1 MTTFKSDGTLP
12 TGSVDITILESS
24 EIYTANNFTWTQDTT
39 SDVQRNHA
47 DGLPKGFEVKPG
59 FTNGTLD
66 LQLADSE
73 QALPE
78 INNTFSIGSLGYA
91 LTSRGLA
98 KEQNGEWKLSAGLR
112 LLSNPL
118 ITEPIA
124 AVALTQNSAMTSI
137 NSAAV
142 GPESGLTYTWSASSL
157 PSGTSID
164 SSTGV
169 ISGTPDTVE
178 TTTAKI
184 FASSTN
190 SDGNTIK
197 GVRYIPFTVT
207 V

>member
-1 MTTFKSDGTLP
+1 MTTFKTDGTFP

-24 EIYTANNFTWTQDTT
+24 EVYTANNFSWTQDTV
-39 SDVQRNHA
+39 SDLMRNHA
-47 DGLPKGFEVKPG
+47 DGLPKGYEVKPG

-66 LQLADSE
+66 LQLADSD
-73 QALPE
+73 QALPL
-78 INNTFSIGSLGYA
+78 INNTFAIGALGYA

-118 ITEPIA
+118 ITEPVA
-124 AVALTQNSAMTSI
+124 AVALTQTVAMTAI

-142 GPESGLTYTWSASSL
+142 GPETGLTYAWSATSL
-157 PSGTSID
+157 PNGTSID
-164 SSTGV
+164 SGTGV

-190 SDGNTIK
+190 SDGNIIK
-197 GVRYIPFTVT
+197 GVRYIPFTIT
-207 V
+207 A